1 MQNET
6 LISTFSVLIAATGI
20 SLVFKDYLA
29 SLLGGFIL
37 RRIRQVKA
45 GVRVKVLVAPA
56 VTIKGDVISVGA
68 IRTTLHEVGDG
79 ERLPSIRTGRIVKL
93 PNFALVNNPLI
104 IYGDQISDEVIA
116 YEPRPFTH
124 LETVDEDMR
133 AAIAKDGQEVVDVG
147 LYQREDRL
155 IIHGIFKVQ
164 THEAGDVRGR
174 ILVAFLERRQ
184 ARAAVAGPA
193 SPVGTA

>member
-37 RRIRQVKA
+37 RNIRQVKA
-45 GVRVKVLVAPA
+45 GVRVKVLVGPA

-93 PNFALVNNPLI
+93 PNFALVNNPLV

-116 YEPRPFTH
+116 YETRPFTH

-174 ILVAFLERRQ
+174 ILVSFLERRQ
-184 ARAAVAGPA
+184 ARAAVAEPA
-193 SPVGTA
+193 SPVRTA

>member
-37 RRIRQVKA
+37 RNIRQVKA
-45 GVRVKVLVAPA
+45 GVRVKVLVGPA

-68 IRTTLHEVGDG
+68 IRTTE
-79 ERLPSIRTGRIVKL
+79 T
-93 PNFALVNNPLI
+93 
-104 IYGDQISDEVIA
+104 
-116 YEPRPFTH
+116 RPFTH

-147 LYQREDRL
+147 LYQREERL

-174 ILVAFLERRQ
+174 ILVSFLERRQ
-184 ARAAVAGPA
+184 ARAAVAEPA
-193 SPVGTA
+193 SPVRTA